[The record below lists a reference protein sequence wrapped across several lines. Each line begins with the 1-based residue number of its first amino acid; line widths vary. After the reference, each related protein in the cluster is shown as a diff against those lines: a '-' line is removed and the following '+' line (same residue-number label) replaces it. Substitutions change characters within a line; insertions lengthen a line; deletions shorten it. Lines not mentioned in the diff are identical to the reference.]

1 MLNTLRQAIYV
12 APLNAVMPGIMI
24 FAASVSFNLLSDS
37 LRSAMDVK
45 A

>member
-1 MLNTLRQAIYV
+1 V
-12 APLNAVMPGIMI
+12 MI

-37 LRSAMDVK
+37 LRTAMDVR